1 MVGDVVSIEKVSH
14 QITIVSQVSARPK
27 SGNIVGVTKYNI
39 FECRNRFEIFKRCLP
54 FFLESK
60 LIIQQKLIDY

>member
-14 QITIVSQVSARPK
+14 QIAIVSQVSPRPK

-39 FECRNRFEIFKRCLP
+39 FECRNRFEIFKLCLP
-54 FFLESK
+54 FFIELK
-60 LIIQQKLIDY
+60 LTIKQKLTDD